1 MKTIIFIAIAAAVLS
16 GATMLDNDDAARY
29 ALNDLEMAHVAVI
42 ASNIDIGY
50 AHLALALSESPD
62 IRKFAET
69 MIRDHSAVNAQVF
82 ALAERLGVTA
92 QDNEM
97 SRSLLAQAEDIRD
110 ELSQLRGGAFDS
122 RYAAN
127 EAAYH
132 QMVNGVVRND
142 FIPNVENPEVRAA
155 FEGALSIFVVH
166 QEHAE
171 ELERQ
176 FGPM

>member
-1 MKTIIFIAIAAAVLS
+1 MKTIIFLTVAAAVLT
-16 GATMLDNDDAARY
+16 TMLDNDDGAGN

-62 IRKFAET
+62 IREFAET
-69 MIRDHSAVNAQVF
+69 MIRDHSAVNEQVF

-97 SRSLLAQAEDIRD
+97 SRLLLAQAEEIKD
-110 ELSQLRGGAFDS
+110 ELSQLRGAAFDS

-132 QMVNGVVRND
+132 QMVNGVVGND
-142 FIPNVENPEVRAA
+142 FIPNVANLEVR
-155 FEGALSIFVVH
+155 EGALSIFLVH
-166 QEHAE
+166 QQHAE
-171 ELERQ
+171 RLERQ

>member
-1 MKTIIFIAIAAAVLS
+1 MKTIIFLAAAAAVLS
-16 GATMLDNDDAARY
+16 GTTVLDNENAVGY

-69 MIRDHSAVNAQVF
+69 MIRDHSAVNEQVF
-82 ALAERLGVTA
+82 ALAEKLGITA
-92 QDNEM
+92 QDNDM
-97 SRSLLAQAEDIRD
+97 SRQLLAQAEEIKD
-110 ELSQLRGGAFDS
+110 ELSQLRGAAFDS

-132 QMVNGVVRND
+132 QMVNGVAQND
-142 FIPNVENPEVRAA
+142 FIPNVVNLEVQAA
-155 FEGALSIFVVH
+155 FKGALSIFLVH

-171 ELERQ
+171 ELERKL
-176 FGPM
+176 GPM